1 MTTLSVFLG
10 ILAMML
16 SLRYIKDITISL
28 IIAILAIGMMLLI
41 EPVLYYDA
49 FVKEVSD
56 WNFWKVMITIF
67 SIYLLGETLNR
78 SGDAARFTSAIGRI
92 FTAPRVAISLMP
104 ATMGLLPMP
113 GGAMFSAPMVKEMAL
128 RDPTIT
134 NEDSMVTNYWFRH
147 SMEYFWPLYPAIV
160 IASSMANTPLKSMII
175 GMLPA
180 GIAAIVIGYLYMV
193 RIRPEIKFSLDA
205 LKELLISSWP
215 IAMVIV
221 LVILNQPGWLV
232 VLAVSLIYLFTKK
245 DRLKIFKN
253 SLKWKTF
260 FLLLAVFF
268 FKAFVEISH
277 IPETMSN
284 ELLSWSVPP
293 VLVII
298 ALPFIMGMM
307 TGVTQAS
314 VGLSF
319 PLLMSLVA
327 TQVMFPSALLA
338 YTFAVAGVLLSP
350 VHLCV
355 ALTTQYFSVSYTAL
369 VRRIIIPLSVST
381 LVTVC
386 IYFLIVGF

>member
-10 ILAMML
+10 IFSMIL

-28 IIAILAIGMMLLI
+28 IIAILTIGVLLLI
-41 EPVLYYDA
+41 EPVIYLNA
-49 FVKEVSD
+49 LVVEISD

-78 SGDAARFTSAIGRI
+78 SGDAAKFTSAIGKI
-92 FTAPRVAISLMP
+92 FPAPRIAISLMP
-104 ATMGLLPMP
+104 ATIGLLPMP
-113 GGAMFSAPMVKEMAL
+113 GGAMFSAPMVKEMAFG
-128 RDPTIT
+128 DPDIT
-134 NEDSMVTNYWFRH
+134 SEDSMVTNYWFRH

-160 IASSMANTPLKSMII
+160 IAASMANTPLKSMVV

-180 GIAAIVIGYLYMV
+180 GIAAIFAGYLYMV
-193 RIRPEIKFSLDA
+193 RTRLKMRFSLYA
-205 LKELLISSWP
+205 IRELFIASWP
-215 IAMVIV
+215 IIAVIT

-232 VLAVSLIYLFTKK
+232 VLVISLMYLLTKR
-245 DRLKIFKN
+245 DRLKILKN

-260 FLLLAVFF
+260 LLLSAVFF

-277 IPETMSN
+277 IPESMSN
-284 ELLSWSVPP
+284 ELLSWSIPP
-293 VLVII
+293 ILVII
-298 ALPFIMGMM
+298 VLPFIMGMM

-319 PLLMSLVA
+319 PLLMSLVEA
-327 TQVMFPSALLA
+327 RIIFPSALLA

-355 ALTTQYFSVSYTAL
+355 ALTTQYFSVTYTAM
-369 VRRIIIPLSVST
+369 VRRIIFPLAIST
-381 LVTVC
+381 AVTVC
-386 IYFLIVGF
+386 VYFLIVVS

>member
-10 ILAMML
+10 ILAMIL

-28 IIAILAIGMMLLI
+28 IIAILTISVLLLI
-41 EPVLYYDA
+41 GPMIYLSALVMEI
-49 FVKEVSD
+49 SD

-78 SGDAARFTSAIGRI
+78 SGDAARFTSAIGKI
-92 FTAPRVAISLMP
+92 FPAPRIAISLMP
-104 ATMGLLPMP
+104 ATIGLLPMP
-113 GGAMFSAPMVKEMAL
+113 GGAMFSAPMVKEMANG
-128 RDPTIT
+128 DPNIT

-160 IASSMANTPLKSMII
+160 IAASMANTPLKSMVV

-180 GIAAIVIGYLYMV
+180 GIAAIFAGYLYMV
-193 RIRPEIKFSLDA
+193 RTRLKMKVSLSAIR
-205 LKELLISSWP
+205 ELLIASWP
-215 IAMVIV
+215 IIAVIA

-232 VLAVSLIYLFTKK
+232 VLVISLIYLLSKR
-245 DRLKIFKN
+245 DRLKILKN

-260 FLLLAVFF
+260 LLLSAVFF

-277 IPETMSN
+277 IPEAMSN
-284 ELLSWSVPP
+284 ELLSWSIPP

-298 ALPFIMGMM
+298 VLPFIMGMM

-319 PLLMSLVA
+319 PLLMSLIDA
-327 TQVMFPSALLA
+327 HIMFPSALLA

-355 ALTTQYFSVSYTAL
+355 ALTTQYFSVTYTAM
-369 VRRIIIPLSVST
+369 VRRIIFPLAIST
-381 LVTVC
+381 AVTVC
-386 IYFLIVGF
+386 VYFLIVVS